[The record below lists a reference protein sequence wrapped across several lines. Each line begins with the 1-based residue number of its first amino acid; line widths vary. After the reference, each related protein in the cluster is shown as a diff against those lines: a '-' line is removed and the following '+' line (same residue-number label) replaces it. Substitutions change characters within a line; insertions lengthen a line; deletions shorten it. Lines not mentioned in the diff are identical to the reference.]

1 MKASEI
7 RAMTTAEIG
16 RKLDDTYQ
24 ELMNLRIQV
33 RAGQQKNTA
42 RLTLLR
48 RDIARLKTI
57 LRERELEEFLAT
69 EREG

>member
-48 RDIARLKTI
+48 RDIARLLTV
-57 LRERELEEFLAT
+57 LREREIEEFQT
-69 EREG
+69 KEQEG